1 MFTKTALTA
10 AIIFGTASVALA
22 TEFDP
27 NPLNRY
33 PGYSAAKSAPAF
45 DSREVSMGGSQV
57 IVRNDQRWIDRATQG
72 YGF

>member
-10 AIIFGTASVALA
+10 AIIFSTASVALA
-22 TEFDP
+22 TEFDA

-33 PGYSAAKSAPAF
+33 PGSNTTASAF
-45 DSREVSMGGSQV
+45 NSRDVSMGGSQV
-57 IVRNDQRWIDRATQG
+57 IIRNDQRSFDRATQG